1 MSTPQFFNRD
11 LSWLSFNKRVLDEAR
26 NKNLPLYERIKF
38 LAIYSSNLDEFYRV
52 RVASYQRFTELPAA
66 DKLQLREN
74 PDITLKKIQ
83 LNVHKQ
89 QVEFGQIFTQEII
102 PELLENNIVLM
113 QGEKLCDEHYEFT
126 KEFFLDNLLPHMQ
139 PMLLLKKQIQPF
151 LQNNAIYLAV
161 KLYKKRGKKDNPDKP
176 KRAKYAI
183 VKIPSHRF
191 DRFIELPAINEKHH
205 IMFLDDIVKLH
216 MKVVFPGFKIDSAYS
231 FKMSRDAD
239 ILIEDEYSGNI
250 MSMIERNLK
259 KRETGLPSRFLY
271 DESIPRDFL
280 NLLKL
285 TFNLTSNELVRGA
298 RYHNF
303 QDFFKF
309 PNPGKPEL
317 ENSFFHALKVKELGE
332 SKSMFKSIHKKDILL
347 HFPYQSYEYIIR
359 FLNEAAIDPKVE
371 EIKATQYRVAENSAV
386 VNALINAALNGK
398 KVTVLVE
405 LKARFDE
412 EANMISARAMTKAGV
427 KIIYS
432 LPGLK
437 VHAKIAL
444 VIRKAAK
451 EDYAYLSTGNFNE
464 KTARIYADHGF
475 FTCDETII
483 SELKLL
489 FSYLENQK
497 TECQF
502 NKLLI
507 GQFNMR
513 DEFLNLIDREISN
526 VENGGKGYLILKMNG
541 LQERHMIKKLY
552 EASNKGVKIDL
563 IIRGICCLIPGK
575 SFSRNIR
582 VIRIVDQFL
591 EHARVFYFYNNGSE
605 DIYLSSA
612 DWMTRNL
619 HRRIE
624 SAFPIENPVLKKE
637 LIDILKI
644 QLNDNTNA
652 RLLNAKLENVN
663 IDINPDT
670 QKIRAQKEILK
681 FLKEKQAKDKQQ
693 LSDQK
698 NIISEP

>member
-1 MSTPQFFNRD
+1 MSKYQFFNRD
-11 LSWLSFNKRVLDEAR
+11 LSWLSFNNRVLDEAR
-26 NKNLPLYERIKF
+26 NKDLPLYERIKF

-52 RVASYQRFTELPAA
+52 RVASYQRFTELPIE
-66 DKLQLREN
+66 DKLKLREN
-74 PDITLKKIQ
+74 PDHTLKKIKQ
-83 LNVHKQ
+83 QVHKQ
-89 QVEFGQIFTQEII
+89 QIEFGQIFTNEIV
-102 PELLENNIVLM
+102 PELLENDIVLL
-113 QGEKLCDEHYEFT
+113 QGETLCEEHYQYT

-161 KLYKKRGKKDNPDKP
+161 KLYKKRSKKDNPDKP

-183 VKIPSHRF
+183 VKIPSNRF
-191 DRFIELPAINEKHH
+191 DRFIELPSINEKHH

-239 ILIEDEYSGNI
+239 ILIEDEYSENI
-250 MSMIERNLK
+250 LSMIERNLK
-259 KRETGLPSRFLY
+259 KRETGVPSRFLY
-271 DESIPRDFL
+271 DENIPRDFL

-285 TFNLTSNELVRGA
+285 AFNLTNKELVKGA

-303 QDFFKF
+303 HDFFKF
-309 PNPGKPEL
+309 PNPADAKL
-317 ENSFFHALKVKELGE
+317 EDSAFSALKVKELGQ
-332 SKSMFKSIHKKDILL
+332 SKSMFKAIHKKDILL
-347 HFPYQSYEYIIR
+347 HYPYQSYEYVIR
-359 FLNEAAIDPKVE
+359 FLNEAALDPKVE

-412 EANMISARAMTKAGV
+412 EANMNSARAMTKAGV

-444 VIRKAAK
+444 VIRKTDK

-475 FTCDETII
+475 FTSDETTI

-489 FSYLENQK
+489 FKYLENQE
-497 TECQF
+497 TECKF

-507 GQFNMR
+507 GKFNML
-513 DEFLNLIDREISN
+513 DEFMAMIDREISH
-526 VENGGKGYLILKMNG
+526 VENGGKGHLILKMNG
-541 LQERHMIKKLY
+541 LQERGIITKLY
-552 EASNKGVKIDL
+552 EASIKGVKIDL
-563 IIRGICCLIPGK
+563 IIRGICCLVPNK
-575 SFSRNIR
+575 PYSRNIR
-582 VIRIVDQFL
+582 IIRIVDQYL
-591 EHARVFYFYNNGSE
+591 EHARVFYFYNNGAE
-605 DIYLSSA
+605 DVYLSSA
-612 DWMTRNL
+612 DWMSRNL

-624 SAFPIENPVLKKE
+624 CAFPIEKPKLKNE
-637 LIDILKI
+637 LIDILNI
-644 QLNDNTNA
+644 QLSDNTTA
-652 RLLNAKLENVN
+652 RLINEKLENIKLKN
-663 IDINPDT
+663 EIDVPE
-670 QKIRAQKEILK
+670 KRAQRDIFMYLEKVELAKHSKKIEI
-681 FLKEKQAKDKQQ
+681 
-693 LSDQK
+693 
-698 NIISEP
+698 

>member
-1 MSTPQFFNRD
+1 MSTYKFFNRD
-11 LSWLSFNKRVLDEAR
+11 LSWLSFNNRVLDEAR

-38 LAIYSSNLDEFYRV
+38 LAIYSSNLDEFYRI
-52 RVASYQRFTELPAA
+52 RVASYQRFTELPVE

-74 PDITLKKIQ
+74 PDLTLKKI
-83 LNVHKQ
+83 KQ
-89 QVEFGQIFTQEII
+89 QVNKQQLEFGKIFTKEII

-113 QGEKLCDEHYEFT
+113 QGEKLSEEHYEYT

-151 LQNNAIYLAV
+151 LKNNAIYLAV

-176 KRAKYAI
+176 RRAKYAI
-183 VKIPSHRF
+183 VRIPNNRF
-191 DRFIELPAINEKHH
+191 NRFVELPSVNDKHQ

-216 MKVVFPGFKIDSAYS
+216 IKVVFPGFKIDSTYS

-239 ILIEDEYSGNI
+239 FLIEDEYSGNI
-250 MSMIERNLK
+250 MHMIERNLK
-259 KRETGLPSRFLY
+259 KRETGDPSRFLY
-271 DESIPRDFL
+271 DENIPRDFL

-285 TFNLTSNELVRGA
+285 AFNLTNTELVKGA

-303 QDFFKF
+303 QDFFMF
-309 PNPGKPEL
+309 PNPAGPEL
-317 ENSFFHALKVKELGE
+317 EDSPFHALKVKELGQ
-332 SKSMFKSIHKKDILL
+332 SKSMFKAIRKRDILL
-347 HFPYQSYEYIIR
+347 HYPYQSYEYVIR

-371 EIKATQYRVAENSAV
+371 EIKATQYRVAKNSAV

-412 EANMISARAMTKAGV
+412 EANMNSARAMTKAGV

-444 VIRKAAK
+444 VIRKEDK

-464 KTARIYADHGF
+464 KTARIYADHGL
-475 FTCDETII
+475 FTSNEATI

-489 FSYLENQK
+489 FNYLEDQK
-497 TECQF
+497 TECEF

-513 DEFLNLIDREISN
+513 DKFLNKIDREIKH
-526 VENGGKGYLILKMNG
+526 VENGKKGHLILKMNG
-541 LQERHMIKKLY
+541 LQERQMIKKLY
-552 EASNKGVKIDL
+552 EASTKGVKIDL
-563 IIRGICCLIPGK
+563 IIRGICCLIPNK
-575 SFSRNIR
+575 PYSKNIR
-582 VIRIVDQFL
+582 IIRIVDQFL
-591 EHARVFYFYNNGSE
+591 EHARVFYFHNNGE
-605 DIYLSSA
+605 NEVYLSSA
-612 DWMTRNL
+612 DWMSRNL

-624 SAFPIENPVLKKE
+624 CAFPIEPPKLKQE
-637 LIDILKI
+637 LIDILNI
-644 QLNDNTNA
+644 QLKDNTNG
-652 RLLNAKLENVN
+652 RIINEKLENIKPK
-663 IDINPDT
+663 IDIGEQVN
-670 QKIRAQKEILK
+670 RAQKDI
-681 FLKEKQAKDKQQ
+681 FRYIKEKELAKK
-693 LSDQK
+693 SK
-698 NIISEP
+698 I

>member
-1 MSTPQFFNRD
+1 MSKPQFFNRD
-11 LSWLSFNKRVLDEAR
+11 LSWLSFNNRVLEEAK
-26 NKNLPLYERIKF
+26 NKDLPLYERIKF
-38 LAIYSSNLDEFYRV
+38 LAIYSSNLDEFYRI
-52 RVASYQRFTELPAA
+52 RVASYQRFTELPIE
-66 DKLQLREN
+66 DKLQLRED
-74 PDITLKKIQ
+74 PDHTLKKI
-83 LNVHKQ
+83 KQ
-89 QVEFGQIFTQEII
+89 QVNKQQLEFGQIFTKEIV
-102 PELLENNIVLM
+102 PELLENNIILL

-126 KEFFLDNLLPHMQ
+126 KEYFLDNLLPHMQ

-151 LQNNAIYLAV
+151 LKNNAIYLAV

-183 VKIPSHRF
+183 VRIPNNRF
-191 DRFIELPAINEKHH
+191 DRFIELPSINDKHH

-216 MKVVFPGFKIDSAYS
+216 MKVVFPGFKIDSTYS

-250 MSMIERNLK
+250 MNMIERNLK
-259 KRETGLPSRFLY
+259 KRETGDPSRFLY
-271 DESIPRDFL
+271 DENIPRDFL

-285 TFNLTSNELVRGA
+285 AFNLTNNELVQGA

-309 PNPGKPEL
+309 PNPSSPEL
-317 ENSFFHALKVKELGE
+317 EDSAFHSQKVKELGQ
-332 SKSMFKSIHKKDILL
+332 SKSMFKAIRKKDILL
-347 HFPYQSYEYIIR
+347 HYPYQSYEYVIR

-412 EANMISARAMTKAGV
+412 EANMNSARAMIKAGV

-444 VIRKAAK
+444 VIRKTDK

-464 KTARIYADHGF
+464 KTARIYADHGL
-475 FTCDETII
+475 FTSDETII

-489 FSYLENQK
+489 FNYLENQETK
-497 TECQF
+497 CEF

-513 DEFLNLIDREISN
+513 DEFLKMIDREISH
-526 VENGGKGYLILKMNG
+526 VENGGKGHLILKMNG
-541 LQERHMIKKLY
+541 LQERQMIKKLY
-552 EASNKGVKIDL
+552 EASRKGVKIDL
-563 IIRGICCLIPGK
+563 IIRGICCLVPNK
-575 SFSRNIR
+575 PYSKNIKI
-582 VIRIVDQFL
+582 VRIVDQFL
-591 EHARVFYFYNNGSE
+591 EHARVFYFHNNGE
-605 DIYLSSA
+605 EEVYLSSA
-612 DWMTRNL
+612 DWMSRNL

-624 SAFPIENPVLKKE
+624 CAFPIDKPELKKE
-637 LIDILKI
+637 LIDILNI
-644 QLNDNTNA
+644 QLADNTNA
-652 RLLNAKLENVN
+652 RLINDRLENIKPQN
-663 IDINPDT
+663 GIGE
-670 QKIRAQKEILK
+670 QERRAQKDIYSYIEEIELA
-681 FLKEKQAKDKQQ
+681 KQV
-693 LSDQK
+693 K
-698 NIISEP
+698 NH

>member
-1 MSTPQFFNRD
+1 MSKRQFFNRD
-11 LSWLSFNKRVLDEAR
+11 LSWLSFNGRVLDEAK
-26 NKNLPLYERIKF
+26 NKELPLYERIKF

-52 RVASYQRFTELPAA
+52 RVASYQRFTELPIE

-74 PDITLKKIQ
+74 PDLTLKRIKQ
-83 LNVHKQ
+83 EVNKQ
-89 QVEFGQIFTQEII
+89 QLEFGQIFTQEII
-102 PELLENNIVLM
+102 PELLENNIELI
-113 QGEKLCDEHYEFT
+113 QNEKLCEEHYEYT
-126 KEFFLDNLLPHMQ
+126 KEYFQDNLLPHMQ

-151 LQNNAIYLAV
+151 LKSNAIYLAV

-176 KRAKYAI
+176 RRAKYAI
-183 VKIPSHRF
+183 VRIPNNRF
-191 DRFIELPAINEKHH
+191 DRFIELPVVNGKHQ

-216 MKVVFPGFKIDSAYS
+216 MKVVFPGFKIDSTYS

-250 MSMIERNLK
+250 INMIERNLK
-259 KRETGLPSRFLY
+259 KRETGVPSRFLY
-271 DESIPRDFL
+271 DENIPSDFL
-280 NLLKL
+280 KLLKMA
-285 TFNLTSNELVRGA
+285 FNLTNNELVKGA
-298 RYHNF
+298 KYHNF

-309 PNPGKPEL
+309 PNPANPDL
-317 ENSFFHALKVKELGE
+317 ESPSFQALKVKELGR
-332 SKSMFKSIHKKDILL
+332 SKSMFKAIRKKDILL
-347 HFPYQSYEYIIR
+347 HYPYQSYEYVIR

-412 EANMISARAMTKAGV
+412 EANMNSAKAMTKAGV

-444 VIRKAAK
+444 VIRKTDK
-451 EDYAYLSTGNFNE
+451 EDYAYISTGNFNE

-475 FTCDETII
+475 FTSDETSI

-489 FSYLENQK
+489 FQYLENQE

-507 GQFNMR
+507 GQFNMKDR
-513 DEFLNLIDREISN
+513 FINMIDREIN
-526 VENGGKGYLILKMNG
+526 HVENGGKGHLILKMNG
-541 LQERHMIKKLY
+541 LQERQMIRKLY
-552 EASNKGVKIDL
+552 EASSKGVKIDL
-563 IIRGICCLIPGK
+563 IIRGICCLVPNK
-575 SFSRNIR
+575 SYSKNIR

-591 EHARVFYFYNNGSE
+591 EHARVFYFHNNGSE
-605 DIYLSSA
+605 EIYLSSA
-612 DWMTRNL
+612 DWMSRNL

-624 SAFPIENPVLKKE
+624 CAFPIEKHELKQE
-637 LIDILKI
+637 LIDILNI

-652 RLLNAKLENVN
+652 RLINEQLEN
-663 IDINPDT
+663 IPIESAKDAPM
-670 QKIRAQKEILK
+670 RSAQKGIFNYLK
-681 FLKEKQAKDKQQ
+681 KIELAKHKI
-693 LSDQK
+693 
-698 NIISEP
+698 N

>member
-1 MSTPQFFNRD
+1 MSASQFFNRD
-11 LSWLSFNKRVLDEAR
+11 LSWLSFNYRVLDEAK
-26 NKNLPLYERIKF
+26 NKDLPLYERIKF

-66 DKLQLREN
+66 DKIQLREN
-74 PDITLKKIQ
+74 PDQTLKKIQ
-83 LNVHKQ
+83 QKVHKQ
-89 QVEFGQIFTQEII
+89 QVEFGQIFTQEIV
-102 PELLENNIVLM
+102 PELLHNNIVLM

-161 KLYKKRGKKDNPDKP
+161 KLYKKRSKKDNPDKP
-176 KRAKYAI
+176 RRAKYAI
-183 VKIPSHRF
+183 LKIPSHRF
-191 DRFIELPAINEKHH
+191 DRFIDLPSINDKHH

-259 KRETGLPSRFLY
+259 KRETGLPCRFLY

-285 TFNLTSNELVRGA
+285 AFNLKSKELVKGA

-309 PNPGKPEL
+309 PNPAKPEL
-317 ENSFFHALKVKELGE
+317 EDTSFHALKVKELGR
-332 SKSMFKSIHKKDILL
+332 SKSIFKAIHKKDILL

-359 FLNEAAIDPKVE
+359 FLNEAALDPKVE

-412 EANMISARAMTKAGV
+412 EANINSARAMTKAGV

-444 VIRKAAK
+444 VIRKTDK

-475 FTCDETII
+475 FTSDETII
-483 SELKLL
+483 NELKLL
-489 FSYLENQK
+489 FNYLENQK

-507 GQFNMR
+507 GQFNMQ
-513 DEFLNLIDREISN
+513 DNFLDLIDREISN
-526 VENGGKGYLILKMNG
+526 VKNGGKGHLILKMNG
-541 LQERHMIKKLY
+541 LQERQMIRKLY
-552 EASNKGVKIDL
+552 EASKKGVKVDL

-575 SFSRNIR
+575 PYSKNIR
-582 VIRIVDQFL
+582 IIRIIDQFL
-591 EHARVFYFYNNGSE
+591 EHARVFYFYNNGKE

-612 DWMTRNL
+612 DWMSRNL

-624 SAFPIENPVLKKE
+624 CAFPIEKTELKKE
-637 LIDILKI
+637 LINILNI
-644 QLNDNTNA
+644 QLSDNTNA
-652 RLLNAKLENVN
+652 RLINSQLKN
-663 IDINPDT
+663 IKIDVSPDT
-670 QKIRAQKEILK
+670 HKIRAQKEILK
-681 FLKEKQAKDKQQ
+681 FLKENQTNKR
-693 LSDQK
+693 
-698 NIISEP
+698 

>member
-1 MSTPQFFNRD
+1 MSKYQFFNRD
-11 LSWLSFNKRVLDEAR
+11 LSWLSFNHRVLDEAR
-26 NKNLPLYERIKF
+26 NQDLPLFERIKF

-52 RVASYQRFTELPAA
+52 RVASYQRFTELPIE

-74 PDITLKKIQ
+74 PDQTLKKI
-83 LNVHKQ
+83 KQ
-89 QVEFGQIFTQEII
+89 QVNKQQIEFGQIFTNEII

-113 QGEKLCDEHYEFT
+113 QGEKLSEEHYEFT

-151 LQNNAIYLAV
+151 LKNNAIYLAV
-161 KLYKKRGKKDNPDKP
+161 KLYKKRSKKDNPDKP

-183 VKIPSHRF
+183 VRIPSNRF
-191 DRFIELPAINEKHH
+191 DRFVELPSINDKHH
-205 IMFLDDIVKLH
+205 IIFLDDIVKLH
-216 MKVVFPGFKIDSAYS
+216 MKVVFPGFKIDSTYS

-259 KRETGLPSRFLY
+259 KRETGDPSRFLY
-271 DESIPRDFL
+271 DENIPRDFL

-285 TFNLTSNELVRGA
+285 AFNLTNNELVRGA

-303 QDFFKF
+303 QDFFSF
-309 PNPGKPEL
+309 PNPAGKEL
-317 ENSFFHALKVKELGE
+317 EDAPFHALKVKELGQ
-332 SKSMFKSIHKKDILL
+332 SKSMFKAIRKKDILL
-347 HFPYQSYEYIIR
+347 HYPYQSYEYVIR

-412 EANMISARAMTKAGV
+412 VANMNSARAMTKAGV

-444 VIRKAAK
+444 VIRKTDK

-464 KTARIYADHGF
+464 NTARIYADHGF
-475 FTCDETII
+475 FTSDETTI

-489 FSYLENQK
+489 FNYLENQETK
-497 TECQF
+497 CEF

-513 DEFLNLIDREISN
+513 DEFLKMIDREIAH
-526 VENGGKGYLILKMNG
+526 VENGRKGHLILKMNG
-541 LQERHMIKKLY
+541 LQERQMINKLY
-552 EASNKGVKIDL
+552 EASSKGVKIDL
-563 IIRGICCLIPGK
+563 IIRGICCLIPNK
-575 SFSRNIR
+575 SYSKNIKI
-582 VIRIVDQFL
+582 IRIVDQFL
-591 EHARVFYFYNNGSE
+591 EHARVFYFYNNGAK
-605 DIYLSSA
+605 DVYLSSA
-612 DWMTRNL
+612 DWMSRNL
-619 HRRIE
+619 NRRIE
-624 SAFPIENPVLKKE
+624 CAFPIEKPKLKQE
-637 LIDILKI
+637 LIDILNI

-652 RLLNAKLENVN
+652 RIINDRLENIKPQNGV
-663 IDINPDT
+663 D
-670 QKIRAQKEILK
+670 QEAKRAQRDIYKYLEEIEFSK
-681 FLKEKQAKDKQQ
+681 K
-693 LSDQK
+693 SK
-698 NIISEP
+698 N